1 MHLVVDAVTPSGELL
16 NLLAMRALVRDPAGR
31 EQDVTVHARAPG
43 LYEAR
48 IDVAQPGPYLV
59 SVSARAAD
67 SVAEVTA
74 LRGFYWSADR
84 ERRANG
90 VDVAAMTALSQ
101 PTGGRLLGPDD
112 DPFTGPRP
120 RAYREVWPVLA
131 VAALLIFLVEIA
143 VRRRAI
149 PWPTSARAR
158 HSTAV
163 SQAAA

>member
-1 MHLVVDAVTPSGELL
+1 MHLVVDATTPSGELL
-16 NLLAMRALVRDPAGR
+16 SLLAMRALVRDPAGR

-43 LYEAR
+43 LYEAG

-59 SVSARAAD
+59 NVSGRSAD
-67 SVAEVTA
+67 GVAEVTA

-101 PTGGRLLGPDD
+101 LTGGRLLGPDQ

-120 RAYREVWPVLA
+120 RAYREIWPALA
-131 VAALLIFLVEIA
+131 LAALLIFLLEIA
-143 VRRRAI
+143 VRRHAI
-149 PWPTSARAR
+149 PWRRLRREGQSA
-158 HSTAV
+158 SV